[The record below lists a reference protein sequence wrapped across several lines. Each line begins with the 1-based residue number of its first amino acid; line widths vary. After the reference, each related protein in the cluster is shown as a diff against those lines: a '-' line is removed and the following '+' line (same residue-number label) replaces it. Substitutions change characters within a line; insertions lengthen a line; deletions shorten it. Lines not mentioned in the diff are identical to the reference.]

1 MVEARV
7 FFAMNFRRFSP
18 LLLLGVCLLSSAAV
32 ADEGATIEKL
42 LQPKPR
48 PGRVGPLYNNKPDLE
63 RSRVLTQL
71 WRERDTRDITPEL
84 LVFLDD
90 PSVALRESAARFLGE
105 LECAQAEAPLQNEV
119 KREEEHRKKILDQ
132 FTQWQ
137 TGDRTTPPPQ
147 MEGHQFVSRFT
158 LRLALGRIRSH
169 NFQGRAKLDR
179 IANEFGLDYDGIVK
193 MTVELG
199 RRLDDDARKRG
210 AYESEGN
217 SLALAFIDTLYLM
230 GKAGEDLSQLE
241 VDKMAFA
248 PGLVLRLKGASL
260 SSEDEAKMWL
270 DHATGSKMG
279 IFYVPFLLDIG
290 PVAVELLFQRLND
303 ISTHPTTYGISKDN
317 APLLGLRSLFEA
329 ATQSGDS
336 RAVAVLEK
344 FRNSDNEQVR
354 GDAARSLEMA
364 RSFTTN
370 NAP

>member
-7 FFAMNFRRFSP
+7 FFAMNFRRFSVS
-18 LLLLGVCLLSSAAV
+18 LLLGVCWVANVAV
-32 ADEGATIEKL
+32 ADESAIIEKL

-48 PGRVGPLYNNKPDLE
+48 PGRVGLLYNNKADLE
-63 RSRVLTQL
+63 RSRALTQL
-71 WRERDTRDITPEL
+71 WRERNTRDITPEL

-90 PSVALRESAARFLGE
+90 PSVVLRESAARFLGE
-105 LECAQAEAPLQNEV
+105 LECAQAEAPLLREV
-119 KREEEHRKKILDQ
+119 KLQKELLDQ

-137 TGDRTTPPPQ
+137 AGDRTTPPPR
-147 MEGHQFVSRFT
+147 MERHQFSRFT
-158 LRLALGRIRSH
+158 ISLALGRIRSH
-169 NFQGRAKLDR
+169 GFYGRAKLDR

-199 RRLDDDARKRG
+199 RRLDDNARKHDANR
-210 AYESEGN
+210 SEGN

-230 GKAGEDLSQLE
+230 GKSGEDLSQLE

-260 SSEDEAKMWL
+260 SSEEEAKMWL

-279 IFYVPFLLDIG
+279 IFYPSYLLGIG
-290 PVAVELLFQRLND
+290 PVAVELLFERLND
-303 ISTHPTTYGISKDN
+303 ISAHPAKYGISKDN
-317 APLLGLRSLFEA
+317 APLLGLDSLFKA
-329 ATQSGDS
+329 AAQSGDG
-336 RAVAVLEK
+336 RAIAVLEK
-344 FRNSDNEQVR
+344 FQNIDNEQVR
-354 GDAARSLEMA
+354 SDAARSLEVA